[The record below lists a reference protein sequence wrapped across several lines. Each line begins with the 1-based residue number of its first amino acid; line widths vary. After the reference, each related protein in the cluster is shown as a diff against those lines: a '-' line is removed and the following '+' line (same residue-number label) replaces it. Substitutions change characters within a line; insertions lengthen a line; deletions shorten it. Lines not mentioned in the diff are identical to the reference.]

1 MRHNPEFVK
10 LVERVKER
18 VVETTVEEVK
28 RQMDRR
34 DPIFLID
41 VREDH
46 EYLDGYARGAIHLG
60 RGILERDIEDRIPD
74 KQAPIVLYCGGGY
87 RSALAAANLLEMGYA
102 QVRSMA
108 GGFKAWKAAGYPV
121 LNESP

>member
-46 EYLDGYARGAIHLG
+46 EYLNGYASSAIHLG